1 MPDKGTQTSSSQVKE
16 QVSKIYA
23 QIALQRDEGSRS
35 GDADH
40 AMVDVD
46 AVAQAIGY
54 SMEELKSIP
63 DGANLGVG
71 CGNPGALVDIQPGER
86 VLDLGSGAGLDCFV
100 AANIVGPTG
109 QVIGVD
115 MTRSMVDK
123 AKRGSVLGGYINVAF
138 SLGDIESLPIKNQ
151 QMDVVLSNCVI
162 DLAPNKDRVFQE
174 AFRVLKAGGR
184 LALSDTLRTREL
196 DDDLKTSLGPYL
208 PCLPGGIMRDRYLQM
223 VESAG
228 FDNIEVVDE
237 AVFPVDLV
245 FEDEFIDTM
254 VKDGIASRAYL
265 DEVAR
270 SVVSVKLRA
279 TKPQH
284 LLKA

>member
-1 MPDKGTQTSSSQVKE
+1 
-16 QVSKIYA
+16 
-23 QIALQRDEGSRS
+23 
-35 GDADH
+35 
-40 AMVDVD
+40 
-46 AVAQAIGY
+46 
-54 SMEELKSIP
+54 
-63 DGANLGVG
+63 
-71 CGNPGALVDIQPGER
+71 
-86 VLDLGSGAGLDCFV
+86 
-100 AANIVGPTG
+100 
-109 QVIGVD
+109 
-115 MTRSMVDK
+115 
-123 AKRGSVLGGYINVAF
+123 
-138 SLGDIESLPIKNQ
+138 
-151 QMDVVLSNCVI
+151 MDVVLSNCVI

-196 DDDLKTSLGPYL
+196 DDDLKTSLGSYL

-254 VKDGIASRAYL
+254 VKDGIASRADL

-284 LLKA
+284 LLTA

>member
-1 MPDKGTQTSSSQVKE
+1 MPDKGAQTSSSQVKE

-23 QIALQRDEGSRS
+23 QIALQRGEGSRS
-35 GDADH
+35 EDADH

-54 SMEELKSIP
+54 STEELKSIP

-71 CGNPGALVDIQPGER
+71 CGNPGALVDIQPGEK

-100 AANIVGPTG
+100 AANTVGPTG

-123 AKRGSVLGGYINVAF
+123 AKRGSVLGGYMNVAF
-138 SLGDIESLPIKNQ
+138 SLGDVESLPIKNQ

-196 DDDLKTSLGPYL
+196 DDDLKTSLGSYL

-254 VKDGIASRAYL
+254 VKDGIASRADL

-284 LLKA
+284 LLTA